1 MDKETKKICEGY
13 AWAQYFDHPHRL
25 KWQHRYFQ
33 KRHNLSDDEKVIMD
47 SYFDKR
53 MTENEKLFPQI
64 DYVGPFES
72 YLIKKE

>member
-1 MDKETKKICEGY
+1 
-13 AWAQYFDHPHRL
+13 
-25 KWQHRYFQ
+25 
-33 KRHNLSDDEKVIMD
+33 MD

-53 MTENEKLFPQI
+53 MKENEKLFPQI